1 LNESNTPTVV
11 LNSCS
16 SYVIALDGSIIYFV
30 EESISGHRT
39 MTSSNND
46 FSYSARSIRNGLT
59 SGYAAGITGV
69 VIGHP
74 LDSVKVLL
82 QTNGGGASFSASAH
96 THRSSPSRVNTPASS
111 HVLTRPLTPNV
122 ASIPPG
128 PGSVPVKANVSTVAA
143 SEMTLSSG
151 SIIGNRSIRA
161 LYAGVTGPLLT
172 IGVLQSVNFA
182 IYDSVRRVLYER
194 QLQSN
199 QQNDIIY
206 NRQPGDYLHYDN
218 LSNVAVASFISGASI
233 SVLTSPMMIVKTKQ
247 QLMVWGFKQAIR
259 ETYRS
264 EVNGKWNV
272 GIGLRNFYTGF
283 GVHFVCE
290 SIGRSVYMFAYELF
304 KRQLAHAKAKEQ
316 SLASSENLS
325 VPDRMFCAASAGMT
339 SWLFIF
345 PADVIRS
352 KLYARTLTTQS
363 SPTACDGI
371 EMARLMIKEQGI
383 RSLYRGMGITV
394 ARAGPVAAAVLPVY
408 DAVLA
413 WLSSS

>member
-1 LNESNTPTVV
+1 MNNSRK
-11 LNSCS
+11 LNS
-16 SYVIALDGSIIYFV
+16 
-30 EESISGHRT
+30 HRT

-46 FSYSARSIRNGLT
+46 FSYSARSIRNGLL

-96 THRSSPSRVNTPASS
+96 TNRSSASRVNTPSSS

-122 ASIPPG
+122 ATIPPG
-128 PGSVPVKANVSTVAA
+128 SAPVKANVSTVAA

-199 QQNDIIY
+199 QPNDISYI
-206 NRQPGDYLHYDN
+206 RQPGDYLHYDN
-218 LSNVAVASFISGASI
+218 LSNVAVASFTSGASI

-264 EVNGKWNV
+264 EINGKWNV

-290 SIGRSVYMFAYELF
+290 SFGRSVYMFAYELF
-304 KRQLAHAKAKEQ
+304 KRQLAQAKAKEL
-316 SLASSENLS
+316 SSASSENLS

-352 KLYARTLTTQS
+352 KLYAKTLTTQS
-363 SPTACDGI
+363 SLTAFDGM
-371 EMARLMIKEQGI
+371 ELARQMVKEQGI

-394 ARAGPVAAAVLPVY
+394 ARGGPVAAAVLPVY